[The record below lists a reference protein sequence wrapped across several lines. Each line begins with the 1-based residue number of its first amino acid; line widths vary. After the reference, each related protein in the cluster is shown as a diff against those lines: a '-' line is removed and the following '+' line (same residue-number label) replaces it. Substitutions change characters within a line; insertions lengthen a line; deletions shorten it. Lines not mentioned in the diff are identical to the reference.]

1 MAARGA
7 SARTDRLAAR
17 ATTRGQCAACRCASW
32 FRLLRTSLGATD
44 RWTGPF
50 SRIRNNLVARPLSA
64 RRCQRA
70 AGSNRPFPPNLQPVR
85 RRPFPRGADQCRV
98 PGLVEIRSD
107 ACMGH
112 RARGLLD
119 KGTQSGAAHLV
130 VEGKLLLISGRR
142 AGVCL
147 LALAC
152 AWLEVGLPTRP
163 RGRLTLQVAVS
174 ASSTQSFQR
183 DVG

>member
-1 MAARGA
+1 VIRIVGRVQDGRARRLSAYGPSRSA
-7 SARTDRLAAR
+7 SH
-17 ATTRGQCAACRCASW
+17 TRGQCAACRCASW

-130 VEGKLLLISGRR
+130 VEGSYYLL
-142 AGVCL
+142 AAV
-147 LALAC
+147 ALAC
-152 AWLEVGLPTRP
+152 AC
-163 RGRLTLQVAVS
+163 
-174 ASSTQSFQR
+174 
-183 DVG
+183 